1 MWNQLG
7 ISWTQAAMVVVST
20 VSIYLTF
27 ILFVRVVG
35 QRSLASMAGFDFG
48 CAVALG
54 SVLGRTSLA
63 SRPSLVTGILAMGT
77 LFVTQGVLGV
87 LREIQRVDRLLN
99 SPAILLVAGRQVL
112 HHNLRKAHITDDELR
127 QKLRLAG
134 IRTLD
139 EVQCVVL
146 ERNGQ
151 VSVIR
156 EGAPITG
163 DLVADVAGHQMLITS
178 T

>member
-1 MWNQLG
+1 MWSQLG
-7 ISWTQAAMVVVST
+7 ITWTEAAMVVVST

-27 ILFVRVVG
+27 ILIVRVVG

-63 SRPSLVTGILAMGT
+63 SKPSLVTGVLAMGT
-77 LFVTQGVLGV
+77 LFVTQGILG
-87 LREIQRVDRLLN
+87 LMREIQRVDRLLN

-112 HHNLRKAHITDDELR
+112 HHNLHRAHIVEDELR

-134 IRTLD
+134 VRNLE
-139 EVQCVVL
+139 EVQCVIL
-146 ERNGQ
+146 ERNGH

-156 EGAPITG
+156 EGAPITA
-163 DLVADVAGHQMLITS
+163 DLVDDVDGHELLMTG
-178 T
+178 